1 MTSVRSTPRPTGPI
15 QAQAHHAAR
24 PVAAPVKKAVD
35 GFEPK
40 ASGTR
45 STTAQLLQ
53 RGTMGPAVRQ
63 LQERLVAAKF
73 MPSNDYKS
81 GPGVYGPR
89 TEAAVKRL
97 QAHVGLPV
105 TGVAAPS
112 TLAALA
118 SGARYQPVREP
129 ETTMPVRLA
138 AVHARLSETFTDEVT
153 QPMGRPLGT

>member
-1 MTSVRSTPRPTGPI
+1 MTSVRFTPRPTGPV
-15 QAQAHHAAR
+15 QAQAHHAPR
-24 PVAAPVKKAVD
+24 PAAAAVKKAID
-35 GFEPK
+35 GFERK
-40 ASGTR
+40 SV
-45 STTAQLLQ
+45 TAQLLQ
-53 RGTMGPAVRQ
+53 RGSTGAAVTQ
-63 LQERLVAAKF
+63 LQQRLVAARF
-73 MPSNDYKS
+73 MSQNDFRS

-129 ETTMPVRLA
+129 ETTSPVSLGQ
-138 AVHARLSETFTDEVT
+138 VHAKLSETFTDEVT
-153 QPMGRPLGT
+153 QPMGRPI

>member
-1 MTSVRSTPRPTGPI
+1 MTSVRFTPRPTGPI

-24 PVAAPVKKAVD
+24 PAVAQVKRPVD
-35 GFEPK
+35 GFERK
-40 ASGTR
+40 SV
-45 STTAQLLQ
+45 TAQILQ
-53 RGTMGPAVRQ
+53 RGSTGAAVTQ
-63 LQERLVAAKF
+63 LQQRLVAAKF
-73 MPSNDYKS
+73 MTQNDFRS

-129 ETTMPVRLA
+129 EVTSPVSLGQ
-138 AVHARLSETFTDEVT
+138 VHAKLAETFTDDVT
-153 QPMGRPLGT
+153 QPMGRLI

>member
-1 MTSVRSTPRPTGPI
+1 MTSVRFTPRPTGPV
-15 QAQAHHAAR
+15 QAQAHHAPR
-24 PVAAPVKKAVD
+24 PAVPVKKAVD
-35 GFEPK
+35 GFER
-40 ASGTR
+40 R
-45 STTAQLLQ
+45 SVTATLLQ
-53 RGTMGPAVRQ
+53 RGMTGTAVTQ
-63 LQERLVAAKF
+63 LQNRLVAAKF
-73 MPSNDYKS
+73 MSVADFKS

-129 ETTMPVRLA
+129 ETTSKVGLA
-138 AVHARLSETFTDEVT
+138 QVHAKLAETFTDEVT
-153 QPMGRPLGT
+153 QPMGRPI